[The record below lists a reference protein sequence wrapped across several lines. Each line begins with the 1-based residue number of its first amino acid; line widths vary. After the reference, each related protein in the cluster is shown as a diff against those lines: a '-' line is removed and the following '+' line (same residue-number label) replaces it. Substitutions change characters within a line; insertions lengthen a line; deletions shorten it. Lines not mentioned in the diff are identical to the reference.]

1 VGLSRCGLPRS
12 LRPALLAGAA
22 LAAGARMLLAQ
33 PPARS
38 PASAPIALDTIIRSF
53 DGRTVP
59 AVLLRITVPERRADP
74 GRTITLSALR
84 LPSTAEHPGRPIL
97 FLMGGPGIPGSA
109 MAPIPPY
116 FTLFDRLR
124 EFGDVVLLDQRGLGQ
139 SEPRLD
145 CPLSAALPE
154 SAFVAPEQLVAMY
167 RREVV
172 ACTAHWR
179 GQGAEPTAW
188 TTVESAA
195 DLDDLRRALGAGQVD
210 LLAFSYGSRL
220 ALAYL
225 DRFGSRVGR
234 MVLQGVNG
242 PGLVLR
248 SPAPV
253 ARKLRLLG
261 ERLARDT
268 AWRGPTDLL
277 AASRNARARLAAAP
291 VAVTVGDRREQRTR
305 ELRVGRQGFDAIA
318 GMSLDDARL
327 PALLVSVAAGD
338 DRLLAQ
344 FTESAWNGF
353 AGGTVGLMPRAVNC
367 AADRPRSRW
376 DAVTTEAATAPFG
389 APFDLQFLTDEFC
402 RAVGYATPPVEFD
415 GPVRSQV
422 PALLVTGELDA
433 TNPVE
438 NARAVARDL
447 PNAVLVEVAN
457 AAHEAL
463 PVPEVQDLVVD
474 FFRGEDVRGRRVVAA
489 PPTFPSVE
497 EALRAAP
504 ARRR

>member
-1 VGLSRCGLPRS
+1 MI
-12 LRPALLAGAA
+12 RPALLVGAA
-22 LAAGARMLLAQ
+22 ALMAGVRALPAQ
-33 PPARS
+33 PAGRPAD
-38 PASAPIALDTIIRSF
+38 AAPVALDTVIRSF
-53 DGRTVP
+53 DGRTLP
-59 AVLLRITVPERRADP
+59 AVLLRITVPERRVDP
-74 GRTITLSALR
+74 GRSITLSALR
-84 LPSTAEHPGRPIL
+84 IPSLAERPGRPIL
-97 FLMGGPGIPGSA
+97 FLMGGPGVPGSA
-109 MAPIPPY
+109 MAPIPQY

-124 EFGDVVLLDQRGLGQ
+124 GFGDVVLVDQRGIGS

-145 CPLSAALPE
+145 CPLSGALPE
-154 SAFVAPEQLVAMY
+154 SAFVAPGQLVAMY
-167 RREVV
+167 RREVA
-172 ACTAHWR
+172 ACTSHWR

-225 DRFGSRVGR
+225 DRYGSRVGR
-234 MVLQGVNG
+234 IVLQGVNG
-242 PGLVLR
+242 PGLALR

-268 AWRGPTDLL
+268 AWHAPTDLL
-277 AASRNARARLAAAP
+277 AAARTARTRLAAAP
-291 VAVTVGDRREQRTR
+291 AAVTVGDRRERRAR
-305 ELRVGRQGFDAIA
+305 ELLVGRDGFDAIV

-344 FTESAWNGF
+344 FTESAWNGL

-376 DAVTTEAATAPFG
+376 DAVTAEAATAPFG
-389 APFDLQFLTDEFC
+389 APFDLHFLTDEFC

-438 NARAVARDL
+438 NARAVARGL
-447 PNAVLVEVAN
+447 PNAVLVEVVN

-474 FFRGEDVRGRRVVAA
+474 FFRGEDVGGRRVAA
-489 PPTFPSVE
+489 SPPTFPSVQA
-497 EALRAAP
+497 ALRAGPAP
-504 ARRR
+504 RR